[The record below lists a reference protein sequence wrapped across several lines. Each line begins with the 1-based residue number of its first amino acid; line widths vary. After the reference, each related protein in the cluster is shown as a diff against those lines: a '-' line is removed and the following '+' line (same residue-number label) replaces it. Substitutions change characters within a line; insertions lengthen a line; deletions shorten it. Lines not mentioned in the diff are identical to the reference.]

1 MSLDIIKM
9 IKKVSL
15 YDVIIGLL
23 ICIPVYIIFTDFTG
37 ALLIGILVSIINFA
51 VSSIITDLL
60 MNSKQ
65 GNYMPIYLLSFIIR
79 ITIVSLI
86 GFVLFTQNRYNVFAY
101 AGGYTVNLLGV
112 SIYSMTKK

>member
-15 YDVIIGLL
+15 YDMI
-23 ICIPVYIIFTDFTG
+23 
-37 ALLIGILVSIINFA
+37 IGILIAILISVKFTSFVVPLLVGLIVAIINFA
-51 VSSIITDLL
+51 LSSAITDLL
-60 MNSKQ
+60 MNKKE
-65 GNYMPIYLLSFIIR
+65 GRYMPLYLLSFVAR
-79 ITIVSLI
+79 ITIISII
-86 GFVLFTQNRYNVFAY
+86 GYTIFVQNNYNVLAY